1 MITGFKIS
9 NQPVPF
15 QSKNSPLKKPVYLT
29 DKIVLPYS
37 DDMISF
43 DFVALDF
50 TNPGKNLYQ
59 YKLDGFNKGWI
70 DLGTEHSATYTNLDP
85 GTYTLKIKGS
95 NSDGVWNE
103 HGASLQLVILPP
115 WYMTWWFRTVAAIA
129 IAGMLYAFYRYRLV
143 QALKVQAI
151 RNRIAQDLH
160 DEIGSNLS
168 NISIFAEVAEEKF
181 SQPQSVQS
189 LLKKIKD
196 STQTSQEAMSDIVW
210 MINTGNDRFENIMVR
225 MRSLAAELFETRDQ
239 RLHMEFDEK
248 LNGVK
253 LGMEERKN
261 FYLIYKE
268 ALNNIAKY
276 AGCKQVWI
284 EMKLHDSCINLKV
297 RDDGNGFDAEK
308 DHHGNGL
315 KNMRRRAE
323 MLKGNLFVYSQPG
336 RGTSVELN
344 FPV

>member
-1 MITGFKIS
+1 
-9 NQPVPF
+9 
-15 QSKNSPLKKPVYLT
+15 
-29 DKIVLPYS
+29 
-37 DDMISF
+37 MISF

-59 YKLDGFNKGWI
+59 YKLEGFNKGWI

-85 GTYTLKIKGS
+85 GTYTLKVKGS

-115 WYMTWWFRTVAAIA
+115 WYMTWWFRVVAAIA
-129 IAGMLYAFYRYRLV
+129 VIAMLYTFYRYRLQ
-143 QALKVQAI
+143 QALKVQVI

-168 NISIFAEVAEEKF
+168 NISIFAEVAEEKS
-181 SQPQSVQS
+181 SQSQSVQA

-210 MINTGNDRFENIMVR
+210 MINTGNDRFENIMAR

-268 ALNNIAKY
+268 TLNNIVKY

-297 RDDGNGFDAEK
+297 RDDGNGFDAKK

-323 MLKGNLFVYSQPG
+323 MLKGNLFVYSEPG
-336 RGTSVELN
+336 KGTSVELN